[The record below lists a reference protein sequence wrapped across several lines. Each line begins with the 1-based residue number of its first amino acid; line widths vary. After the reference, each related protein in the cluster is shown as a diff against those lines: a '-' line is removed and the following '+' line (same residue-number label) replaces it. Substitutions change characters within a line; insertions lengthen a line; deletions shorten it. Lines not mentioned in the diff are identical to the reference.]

1 MLSRTISF
9 CCFSPEIFASFL
21 AQYIYVISADI
32 LALFHPLAAESRAL
46 PVIFRAGCSSTGK
59 DAANQKIMEEVQ
71 RFSGRNLKKVQEEIQ
86 QIIIISPTRSQKDSF
101 GGDFPTGKDA
111 ASTNPKNYFHSSQYF
126 EYSPKSECEKPQ
138 LLHCLFEDETLNICC
153 AFELVNILEDYIS

>member
-1 MLSRTISF
+1 MLSRTIYF

-86 QIIIISPTRSQKDSF
+86 QIIIISPTRCREHSF
-101 GGDFPTGKDA
+101 GGDFPGWLLSDQQRRCINQPTINQP
-111 ASTNPKNYFHSSQYF
+111 TPKITLI
-126 EYSPKSECEKPQ
+126 P
-138 LLHCLFEDETLNICC
+138 LNILNIRPNLNMKGLSCC
-153 AFELVNILEDYIS
+153 IACLKMKL